1 MDAGNTTWIITLE
14 SGTPKVEIVRKVSE
28 KPMLECPSERETAPD
43 WDSGIYLS
51 KEKGMRINMIRFI
64 YSLCLLNCLQD
75 AHGRKAPD
83 YKVFQAFGKLLHID
97 LSHYSNDLNRTM
109 EENTTMERQTEF
121 FRRMIGVLQQR
132 FDLD

>member
-14 SGTPKVEIVRKVSE
+14 SGTPKVEIVRKVSD

-75 AHGRKAPD
+75 AHGRKALD

-97 LSHYSNDLNRTM
+97 LSHYSNDLNRTI

-121 FRRMIGVLQQR
+121 FRRMIGALQQR

>member
-43 WDSGIYLS
+43 WDSGLYLS

-75 AHGRKAPD
+75 AHGRKAPN

-121 FRRMIGVLQQR
+121 FRRMIGALQQR